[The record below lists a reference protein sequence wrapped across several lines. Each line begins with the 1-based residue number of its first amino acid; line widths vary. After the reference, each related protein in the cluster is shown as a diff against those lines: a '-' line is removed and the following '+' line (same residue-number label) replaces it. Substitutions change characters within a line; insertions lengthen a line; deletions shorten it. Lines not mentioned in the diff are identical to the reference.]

1 MKKFE
6 QVVSMPKK
14 TWVKP
19 SDLPFNDSQEDENK
33 DLIKTIF
40 KKEKKKKNRN
50 NDVLISQP

>member
-19 SDLPFNDSQEDENK
+19 SDLPFNDSQEDEKK

>member
-19 SDLPFNDSQEDENK
+19 SDLPFNDSQEEENK